1 MFTVSGFHC
10 TKKETKNENLNIS
23 NLFVNKPF
31 ANNESSCPVRKFLT
45 ERSWVQILPRNA
57 RKNVRKSSNYIDK
70 DKRVAKRVNQRN
82 IENKKQK

>member
-1 MFTVSGFHC
+1 MWLPLYL
-10 TKKETKNENLNIS
+10 KETKKENLNIS

-31 ANNESSCPVRKFLT
+31 ANNESSGPVRKFLT

-57 RKNVRKSSNYIDK
+57 RRNIRKSSYYIDK